1 MEEPEAAIEE
11 KRQALRDMHDQMTAF
26 TSPRTNKHFIR
37 HKLVVQFG
45 ELLASAPLR
54 KTKAI
59 SM

>member
-26 TSPRTNKHFIR
+26 TSPRTNKHLR

-45 ELLASAPLR
+45 ENLASAPLR
-54 KTKAI
+54 KQNYT
-59 SM
+59 